1 MASSTQLKVVFH
13 KAVALRRMQSE
24 LYGTQDPYARAVL
37 LDATGTTEIES
48 RRTHCVE
55 AAEEN
60 VLWTAG
66 GHEHALSFD
75 LRAHVA
81 AAEASQR
88 AAVALGMGGGGGGG
102 GAGVARFMLALEVW
116 NENVAMDDLVG
127 RVLLPLP
134 FDEEVWAAGSAAAAA
149 AAAAADAAAAA
160 ATGAEEDGGG
170 SDGGDAAGGS
180 GAHLT
185 AAAAKALCGQNFD
198 MLSATV
204 GRRTMHELEPEGAVQ
219 VTVDYRGG
227 TNAFR
232 FGRAG
237 GPRRSSALGL
247 LERVSASAAEAVAGA
262 GLLPD
267 GGGGGGGSSSS
278 SSSSGSSGGSSSGSG
293 SGSRRRCD
301 PVFVGYPLRVRVSG
315 ADAIQNLQFFG
326 AQDPY
331 ASVLLQTEPS
341 ASAYSSAGAADF
353 DAAREAARSAA
364 AASAQRTAAHDSGDM
379 APRWGKA
386 THAARLVFDSV
397 PSDAAVTALEL
408 EVWNENL
415 YVRSLL
421 ATRYSLVLCRSSTR
435 SPTCFPLTHSL
446 LLHSFPSH
454 FLLVCQGSWMR

>member
-1 MASSTQLKVVFH
+1 MAASSTQLKVVFH

-37 LDATGTTEIES
+37 LDATGAHEIES

-66 GHEHALSFD
+66 DEHALSFD

-88 AAVALGMGGGGGGG
+88 AAVALGMGEGGSDGV
-102 GAGVARFMLALEVW
+102 AGVARFMLALEVW

-134 FDEEVWAAGSAAAAA
+134 FDEEVWVAES
-149 AAAAADAAAAA
+149 AAAADAVAAAA
-160 ATGAEEDGGG
+160 GGSSSSSGGAEEDGGR
-170 SDGGDAAGGS
+170 SDGGDGAAG
-180 GAHLT
+180 AQLT
-185 AAAAKALCGQNFD
+185 AAAAKARWQTAAS
-198 MLSATV
+198 LSATV
-204 GRRTMHELEPEGAVQ
+204 GRRMMHELDPEGALQ

-237 GPRRSSALGL
+237 GARRSSALGL
-247 LERVSASAAEAVAGA
+247 LERVSASAAEVVAG

-267 GGGGGGGSSSS
+267 GGGGGGGGGGGDGVVGGGGRSGGGGGAGSVSSSS
-278 SSSSGSSGGSSSGSG
+278 SS
-293 SGSRRRCD
+293 SRRRCD
-301 PVFVGYPLRVRVSG
+301 PVFVGYPLRVRVRG
-315 ADAIQNLQFFG
+315 ADAITNLQFFG

-331 ASVLLQTEPS
+331 ASVLLQTEPA

-364 AASAQRTAAHDSGDM
+364 AASAQRTAAHDSGDV
-379 APRWGKA
+379 APRWGKS
-386 THAARLVFDSV
+386 THSASLVFDSV

-408 EVWNENL
+408 EVRNM
-415 YVRSLL
+415 
-421 ATRYSLVLCRSSTR
+421 A
-435 SPTCFPLTHSL
+435 H
-446 LLHSFPSH
+446 
-454 FLLVCQGSWMR
+454 